1 MNKATKQYFVAL
13 FSRSFHRFQL
23 SIVSFATDLD
33 AKPKKKSFEPMLEP
47 LEGRL
52 FEMEDDQMRNGRGKQ
67 SIRSHH

>member
-1 MNKATKQYFVAL
+1 
-13 FSRSFHRFQL
+13 
-23 SIVSFATDLD
+23 
-33 AKPKKKSFEPMLEP
+33 MLEP